1 MNNLKGIR
9 MEDHTM
15 LVALISALGIKEIWN
30 IWKKKLDLNDKKDE
44 REDEVF
50 INQIQVLTDKIGGL
64 EVKIQTLIEENTQL
78 LIKVAR
84 MEEKLILNAKN
95 RLKTRKKRDER
106 N

>member
-30 IWKKKLDLNDKKDE
+30 IWKKKLDLDAKKDE

-64 EVKIQTLIEENTQL
+64 EIDASEADVN
-78 LIKVAR
+78 V
-84 MEEKLILNAKN
+84 
-95 RLKTRKKRDER
+95 
-106 N
+106 